1 MSGKW
6 SRSENKAKK
15 RRDGKKRKRG
25 PRTCRQKCSDC
36 GRIETVSRW
45 DLLRCRTAS
54 LFGMWRSAESASSGV
69 GNHIS
74 LKTTQA
80 KGEADAC
87 FGGHQWYGV
96 VVQCSPRAVV
106 QPSWTGT
113 IGQREVVPPPPA
125 SGIHVRYV
133 HDE

>member
-45 DLLRCRTAS
+45 DLLHAARPRC
-54 LFGMWRSAESASSGV
+54 SACG
-69 GNHIS
+69 GPLNR
-74 LKTTQA
+74 LRQA
-80 KGEADAC
+80 
-87 FGGHQWYGV
+87 
-96 VVQCSPRAVV
+96 
-106 QPSWTGT
+106 
-113 IGQREVVPPPPA
+113 
-125 SGIHVRYV
+125 
-133 HDE
+133 